1 MFLATVVVLAGLS
14 CGAPQRADLVG
25 CEQAL
30 RQGKVLST
38 REVGQGISGAVLVRL
53 RQGDAEVA
61 AVFKSAE
68 VSSAGGFGFHGE
80 TVATYRDTW
89 RHEVAAY
96 ELDRLLAL
104 RLVPPT
110 VERKLGGKRGSL
122 QAWAERPLSRF
133 GQGPPPEDPGRAD
146 TYMHAQRFFDYLIFN
161 TDRHVRNV
169 LFGSDWRPV
178 AIDNSIAFHPFVRPY
193 RPIHRF
199 PRGPAEAL
207 ERLDPRA
214 FRKRLGRYLEKDEI
228 QGLLAR
234 RARLLALVA
243 AARAEGRA
251 DAFFEW

>member
-1 MFLATVVVLAGLS
+1 MLLAPLVVAAGLA
-14 CGAPQRADLVG
+14 CGAPERADPAG
-25 CEQAL
+25 CERAL
-30 RQGKVLST
+30 RQGKVVSS
-38 REVGQGISGAVLVRL
+38 REVGQGISGAVLMRL
-53 RQGDAEVA
+53 RHGDAEVP

-68 VSSAGGFGFHGE
+68 TSFKGYGFHGE

-96 ELDRLLAL
+96 ELDRLLGL

-110 VERKLGGKRGSL
+110 VERKLSGKRGSL

-133 GQGPPPEDPGRAD
+133 GQGPPPEDPGRAEA
-146 TYMHAQRFFDYLIFN
+146 YMHAQRFFDYLIFN

-169 LFGSDWRPV
+169 LLGSDWRPV

-193 RPIHRF
+193 RPLHRF

-207 ERLDPRA
+207 ERLAPDVLRE
-214 FRKRLGRYLEKDEI
+214 RLGRYLEKDEI

-234 RARLLALVA
+234 RDRLLALVA
-243 AARAEGRA
+243 AARAEGQG

>member
-1 MFLATVVVLAGLS
+1 MLLAIVVVAAGLS
-14 CGAPQRADLVG
+14 CGAPQRADLAG
-25 CEQAL
+25 CERAL
-30 RQGKVLST
+30 REGTVVSS

-68 VSSAGGFGFHGE
+68 TIVESDFSFHGE

-89 RHEVAAY
+89 KHEVAAY

-133 GQGPPPEDPGRAD
+133 GQGPPPEDPARAD
-146 TYMHAQRFFDYLIFN
+146 TYMHAQRFFDYLTFN

-169 LFGSDWRPV
+169 LLGSDWRPV
-178 AIDNSIAFHPFVRPY
+178 AIDNSITFHPFVRPY
-193 RPIHRF
+193 RPLHRF

-207 ERLDPRA
+207 ERLDPHALRE
-214 FRKRLGRYLEKDEI
+214 RLGRYLEKDEI

-234 RARLLALVA
+234 RARLLTLMA

>member
-1 MFLATVVVLAGLS
+1 MLLATVVVAAGLS
-14 CGAPQRADLVG
+14 CGAPERADLVG
-25 CEQAL
+25 CERAL
-30 RQGKVLST
+30 RQGKVLSR

-53 RQGDAEVA
+53 RQGDAEVP

-68 VSSAGGFGFHGE
+68 TSAEGFSFHGE

-89 RHEVAAY
+89 KHEVAAY

-133 GQGPPPEDPGRAD
+133 GQGPPPEDPGRAEA
-146 TYMHAQRFFDYLIFN
+146 YMHAQRFLDYLTFN

-169 LFGSDWRPV
+169 LLASDWRPV
-178 AIDNSIAFHPFVRPY
+178 AIDNSIAFHAFVRPY
-193 RPIHRF
+193 RPLHRF

-207 ERLDPRA
+207 ERLDPNVLRS
-214 FRKRLGRYLEKDEI
+214 RLGRYLEKDEI

-234 RARLLALVA
+234 RDRLLALGA
-243 AARAEGRA
+243 AARAEGRG